1 METKLITSKN
11 LKVGQE
17 IKGTKGGGWQR
28 MFSGIV
34 KSVNAAYVTV
44 DMWGK
49 GEREEK
55 IDASYMFYVELTE
68 KEIEEKYKDKAKEI
82 LKNIQNRLHRDE
94 IGYHEMWNT
103 WVYGTPYEMA
113 SYCVKNKMNVIGHS
127 TEIIPKMAMF
137 SGDILDVGVCA
148 EYENGERFW
157 CHCRSSDIKKLLDR
171 YKYLIDEGEK
181 S

>member
-1 METKLITSKN
+1 MVAGKEC
-11 LKVGQE
+11 
-17 IKGTKGGGWQR
+17 
-28 MFSGIV
+28 FFGIV

-82 LKNIQNRLHRDE
+82 LKNIQNKLHRDE
-94 IGYHEMWNT
+94 IGYHEMWNA